1 MDRYIQV
8 MQILF
13 KYDPAALSDICP
25 SDEYSPET
33 PAILAKYD
41 KATSLQEFAKDIY
54 EIFATYMD
62 PSHIAPPSHL
72 LYIAIATE
80 IWHQIPK
87 QIK

>member
-1 MDRYIQV
+1 MDRYNQV

-33 PAILAKYD
+33 PAVLAKYYQ
-41 KATSLQEFAKDIY
+41 ATSLQEFAKDIY

-62 PSHIAPPSHL
+62 PSHIAPSNHP
-72 LYIAIATE
+72 LYISIATE

-87 QIK
+87 K